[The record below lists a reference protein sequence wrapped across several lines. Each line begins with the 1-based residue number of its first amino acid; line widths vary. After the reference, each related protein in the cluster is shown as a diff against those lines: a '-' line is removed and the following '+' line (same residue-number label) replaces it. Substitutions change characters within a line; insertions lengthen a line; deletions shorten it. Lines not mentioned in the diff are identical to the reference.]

1 MSSKDKFAEGLAEAA
16 DSDPEK
22 GDEEAKKP
30 AKEKSAKGGKGK
42 AKAAK
47 AEKPEKTEKVEA
59 EPEADG
65 KDEPAESPPAEKAAP
80 RPKKKGRRKDALNE
94 KYEAVKRAE
103 THITQLQRLTIPD
116 LHEIAREEGI
126 EDYTGLKKQD
136 LVFKILKNR
145 VQQNGLMYGE
155 GVLEVLPDGFGFLR
169 SPDYSYLPS
178 PDDIYV
184 SPSQIRRFGIRT
196 GNVVAGQIRPPKES
210 ERYFALLR
218 VEAINF
224 EDPEGAAGQG
234 RLRRSDPALPR
245 ASDHPR
251 VGCR

>member
-80 RPKKKGRRKDALNE
+80 RPKKKGRRKDAL
-94 KYEAVKRAE
+94 KEAG
-103 THITQLQRLTIPD
+103 PD
-116 LHEIAREEGI
+116 L
-126 EDYTGLKKQD
+126 QD
-136 LVFKILKNR
+136 PQGAH
-145 VQQNGLMYGE
+145 QQNGLMYGE
-155 GVLEVLPDGFGFLR
+155 GVLEILPDGFGFLR
-169 SPDYSYLPS
+169 SPEYNYLPC

-184 SPSQIRRFGIRT
+184 SPSQIRRFG
-196 GNVVAGQIRPPKES
+196 
-210 ERYFALLR
+210 
-218 VEAINF
+218 
-224 EDPEGAAGQG
+224 
-234 RLRRSDPALPR
+234 LRRAHRRRADPAAQGVGAVLRPAPR
-245 ASDHPR
+245 RGDQLRAPTRSPR
-251 VGCR
+251 RPTSRT

>member
-103 THITQLQRLTIPD
+103 THITQLQRLTI
-116 LHEIAREEGI
+116 LAREEGI

-136 LVFKILKNR
+136 LIFKILKTR
-145 VQQNGLMYGE
+145 ASERGSCTARARSRCMS
-155 GVLEVLPDGFGFLR
+155 DGFGFLR
-169 SPDYSYLPS
+169 SPEQSYLPAPTTSTS
-178 PDDIYV
+178 PPAR
-184 SPSQIRRFGIRT
+184 S
-196 GNVVAGQIRPPKES
+196 
-210 ERYFALLR
+210 
-218 VEAINF
+218 
-224 EDPEGAAGQG
+224 AASG
-234 RLRRSDPALPR
+234 SAR
-245 ASDHPR
+245 A
-251 VGCR
+251 

>member
-116 LHEIAREEGI
+116 LHEIAREEG
-126 EDYTGLKKQD
+126 KQD
-136 LVFKILKNR
+136 LIFKMLKAR
-145 VQQNGLMYGE
+145 VQQNGIMYGE

-169 SPDYSYLPS
+169 SPDYSYLPG

-184 SPSQIRRFGIRT
+184 SPSQIRRFGLRN
-196 GNVVAGQIRPPKES
+196 GHDVVRGRSARP
-210 ERYFALLR
+210 R
-218 VEAINF
+218 
-224 EDPEGAAGQG
+224 
-234 RLRRSDPALPR
+234 R
-245 ASDHPR
+245 ASATSPCCGSR
-251 VGCR
+251 TSTSRRPGGRSTTW